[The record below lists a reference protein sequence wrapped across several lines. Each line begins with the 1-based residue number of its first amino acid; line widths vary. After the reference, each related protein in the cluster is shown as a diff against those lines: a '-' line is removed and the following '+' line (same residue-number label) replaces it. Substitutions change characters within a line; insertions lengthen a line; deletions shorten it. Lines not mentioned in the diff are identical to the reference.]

1 MKAFVH
7 SRSHLYTALQLISSL
22 PKSPYINPN
31 NVLFTTLTSP
41 CISSSETEIPDLSTE
56 KDSPAILR
64 QWGCS
69 EAEISQILQRLPS
82 LRNMKPTNLQSKL
95 RVLCDLGLTSS
106 DLVKIVDC
114 RPRFLNYRIDRF
126 LDERLQYLHS
136 LFQSEQV
143 LRKAIVRNPSL
154 LIYDIRTQIEPVVAM
169 YEQMGVIKDDLIP
182 LLVCR
187 PTIIRR
193 SSLDDVKLGII
204 RKTGVEAGSKMY
216 KHVVTIFAISRTE
229 TILEKVTNFE
239 KFGFTED
246 EVFRLLGL
254 SPVLLTLSIDKVQ
267 RNMTFVL
274 GTMKLSAG
282 VVLQNP
288 FLVLVNLDRVIK
300 TRFHLGGKID
310 DMGLQPQIKGPL
322 LLKALRM
329 SEKRFLKVFIECHP
343 MDVAEELMVFYRTTK
358 YISRLAET
366 SKKKTTRKGF
376 PF

>member
-1 MKAFVH
+1 MNV
-7 SRSHLYTALQLISSL
+7 SSTSTPCSSL
-22 PKSPYINPN
+22 NKCF
-31 NVLFTTLTSP
+31 V
-41 CISSSETEIPDLSTE
+41 
-56 KDSPAILR
+56 
-64 QWGCS
+64 
-69 EAEISQILQRLPS
+69 
-82 LRNMKPTNLQSKL
+82 KPL
-95 RVLCDLGLTSS
+95 
-106 DLVKIVDC
+106 
-114 RPRFLNYRIDRF
+114 
-126 LDERLQYLHS
+126 
-136 LFQSEQV
+136 
-143 LRKAIVRNPSL
+143 
-154 LIYDIRTQIEPVVAM
+154 
-169 YEQMGVIKDDLIP
+169 
-182 LLVCR
+182 

>member
-31 NVLFTTLTSP
+31 NVLFTTLASP

>member
-1 MKAFVH
+1 
-7 SRSHLYTALQLISSL
+7 
-22 PKSPYINPN
+22 
-31 NVLFTTLTSP
+31 
-41 CISSSETEIPDLSTE
+41 
-56 KDSPAILR
+56 
-64 QWGCS
+64 
-69 EAEISQILQRLPS
+69 
-82 LRNMKPTNLQSKL
+82 
-95 RVLCDLGLTSS
+95 
-106 DLVKIVDC
+106 
-114 RPRFLNYRIDRF
+114 
-126 LDERLQYLHS
+126 
-136 LFQSEQV
+136 
-143 LRKAIVRNPSL
+143 
-154 LIYDIRTQIEPVVAM
+154 
-169 YEQMGVIKDDLIP
+169 
-182 LLVCR
+182 
-187 PTIIRR
+187 
-193 SSLDDVKLGII
+193 
-204 RKTGVEAGSKMY
+204 MY
-216 KHVVTIFAISRTE
+216 KHMLTIFAISRTE

-274 GTMKLSAG
+274 GTMKLSAN

-288 FLVLVNLDRVIK
+288 FLVLVNLERVIK

-329 SEKRFLKVFIECHP
+329 SEKRFLKVFIECHS

-358 YISRLAET
+358 YMSRLAET